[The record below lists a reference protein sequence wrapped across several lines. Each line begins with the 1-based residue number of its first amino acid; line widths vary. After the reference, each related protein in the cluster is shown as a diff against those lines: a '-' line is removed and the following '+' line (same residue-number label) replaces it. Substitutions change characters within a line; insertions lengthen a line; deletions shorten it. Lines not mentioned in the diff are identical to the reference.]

1 MSWRLKVPVVLAI
14 SAAVALAGCGSCES
28 GKPPAPPVATPT
40 AVAPAAPTVAPT
52 AAAPAAAAP
61 QEAEADCFVILDGEP
76 DYGPP
81 PLKVVFE
88 TEVDCTSSPLTY
100 SWDFGDGT
108 KGGNEANP
116 THAYEKPGDY
126 VATVT
131 VTAPD
136 GGKGTDDIDI
146 SVDESAD
153 AE

>member
-1 MSWRLKVPVVLAI
+1 VIRQSAIQIVLAL
-14 SAAVALAGCGSCES
+14 SAVGVAGCRSCQS
-28 GKPPAPPVATPT
+28 GERTPPPTPT
-40 AVAPAAPTVAPT
+40 VPPAAPTAAS
-52 AAAPAAAAP
+52 AAAPRG
-61 QEAEADCFVILDGEP
+61 EEADCFVILDGEP

-81 PLKVVFE
+81 PLEVAFE

-116 THAYEKPGDY
+116 THVYEKPAEY

-131 VTAPD
+131 VRAPD
-136 GGKGTDDIDI
+136 GGEGADDIDI
-146 SVDESAD
+146 SVEAD